1 MARKLTDR
9 QKSRLWDAQKNHN
22 FQSSNRLEGIEVPL
36 VTLSR
41 EEALARIEELRGHY
55 ER

>member
-9 QKSRLWDAQKNHN
+9 QKSRLWDTQKNHN
-22 FQSSNRLEGIEVPL
+22 FQASNRLEGIEVPL